1 MFNRI
6 LVPLDGS
13 KLAEC
18 ILPHLV
24 TVARLGEPEVQL
36 LSVLEP
42 AVAAT
47 QKQVTDP
54 VAWQIR
60 KAETESY
67 LAGLAGRLQDVR
79 LRVSANISE
88 GKSADRIIE
97 AAYNWNADLIIMSSH
112 GQSGISPWSVS
123 SVAQQVIMRAHRSL
137 MIVRAYQPQSP
148 DLAELRYQ
156 KIFVPLD
163 GSQRAEMSLSLAEAL
178 VYSHESTLLL
188 AHIIEQPKLPRRT
201 HPSQEDLQLA
211 EQLTE
216 RNQQEAHIYME
227 DLKARL
233 IAGGCANVESILEVS
248 PTVARSLH
256 RIADENDIDLTIL
269 SAHGYSGDTRWPFGN
284 VVVGFITYGNSTL
297 LILQDL
303 PADRIELTRAEI
315 NAREAGTH

>member
-24 TVARLGEPEVQL
+24 TIARLGKPEVQL

-42 AVAAT
+42 AVTTAN
-47 QKQVTDP
+47 KPMTDP
-54 VAWQIR
+54 VVWQIR
-60 KAETESY
+60 KAEMESY
-67 LAGLAGRLQDVR
+67 LAGLAERLKETGLQ
-79 LRVSANISE
+79 VSVNISE
-88 GKSADRIIE
+88 GKSAERIIE
-97 AAYNWNADLIIMSSH
+97 AAYSWDADLILMSSH
-112 GQSGISPWSVS
+112 GQSGLSPWSVS

-137 MIVRAYQPQSP
+137 MIVRAYQSHSP

-163 GSQRAEMSLSLAEAL
+163 GSQRAELSLSLAQAL
-178 VYSHESTLLL
+178 VCSHQSLLLL

-201 HPSQEDLQLA
+201 LPSQEDLQLA

-216 RNQQEAHIYME
+216 HNQREAHTYME

-233 IAGGCANVESILEVS
+233 VAGGCANVESILEVS

-256 RIADENDIDLTIL
+256 RIADENGIDLTIL
-269 SAHGYSGDTRWPFGN
+269 SAHGYTGDTHWPYGN
-284 VVVGFITYGNSTL
+284 VVVGFITYGNSAL
-297 LILQDL
+297 FILQDL

-315 NAREAGTH
+315 IAREAGTR